1 MPPIGFLFGFPF
13 SLVWAAPLGWVNGDG
28 CGWSCVNQVTF
39 VSNVTIRSFL
49 SSGAMV
55 LSLDPSMIS
64 FSSVCLTSPCSR
76 NSFIQYRIRA
86 TKDDRGA
93 IAWFSSYLFP
103 SVPSV

>member
-13 SLVWAAPLGWVNGDG
+13 SLVWAAPLGWVDGDG

-55 LSLDPSMIS
+55 LRLDPSMIS
-64 FSSVCLTSPCSR
+64 FGSIFLLVPVLGIISASIV
-76 NSFIQYRIRA
+76 YRLQRMIV
-86 TKDDRGA
+86 GLLMG
-93 IAWFSSYLFP
+93 FSLACFLLALP
-103 SVPSV
+103 V